1 MRSSDAAAP
10 EPRIWA
16 VGGGKGGIG
25 KTVVASSLAVAFAHR
40 GRRCVL
46 VDADLGGANVHTVL
60 GVPRPPR
67 TLAHFLR
74 REVDELHEV
83 ACPTPIAN
91 LRFVSGAHAV
101 FDAANPHYSH
111 KLKLLRHLA
120 RLDAD
125 DVFIDLS
132 AGSSFN
138 VLDFFLAAQHG
149 ILLVTPEPTAIEN
162 AQQFLKAAWFRSLRA
177 VATIPNVREVLRSVL
192 TRRPERP
199 DTPLALIVEVALID
213 GEAGRA
219 LMRCAR
225 EFEVKL
231 LVNQA
236 TRAHRHLG
244 AKIAEECRASLGV
257 TVDVLGSLAHD
268 ERVRSAVAEGR
279 SVIDLFPGCDF
290 VDDLESVV
298 DGLMPARPEV
308 SICDEL
314 PTNLSRPGSV
324 LRRRREQLGLDLS
337 LLIRRT
343 RIQSLRWLED
353 ECFDDL
359 PPEPYVRGHVLQY
372 ARELGIRDPDAL
384 ASIYLARYR
393 RARGAGPPAL
403 TRVIHDPS

>member
-1 MRSSDAAAP
+1 MRSSDATAP

-46 VDADLGGANVHTVL
+46 VDADLGGANLHTVL

-67 TLAHFLR
+67 TLTHFLR
-74 REVDELHEV
+74 REVDELNEV

-91 LRFVSGAHAV
+91 LKLVSGAHTV
-101 FDAANPHYSH
+101 FDAANPQHSQ

-132 AGSSFN
+132 AGTSFN

-177 VATIPNVREVLRSVL
+177 AATRPNVREALRSVL
-192 TRRPERP
+192 TRRPRRP
-199 DTPLALIVEVALID
+199 ETPLALIVEVALID

-219 LMRCAR
+219 LVLCAR
-225 EFEVKL
+225 EFEAKL

-236 TRAHRHLG
+236 TREHRRLG
-244 AKIAEECRASLGV
+244 AEIAEECRVSLGA
-257 TVDVLGSLAHD
+257 TVDVLGSLARD
-268 ERVRSAVAEGR
+268 ESVCSAVAEGR
-279 SVIDLFPGCDF
+279 PVVDVFPGCDF

-308 SICDEL
+308 PICDEL
-314 PTNLSRPGSV
+314 PTDLSRPGSI

-337 LLIRRT
+337 LLMRRT

-353 ECFDDL
+353 ERFDDL
-359 PPEPYVRGHVLQY
+359 PPEPYVRGYVLQY
-372 ARELGIRDPDAL
+372 ARELGIRDADAL
-384 ASIYLARYR
+384 ASVYLARYR
-393 RARGAGPPAL
+393 WARGAGPPAS
-403 TRVIHDPS
+403 RA